1 MKILVLSQYY
11 SPELAPSSFR
21 MDSLVKHIKSK
32 LGNNAELNIITTM
45 PSRYAN
51 EKMSASTFEQHEN
64 VTIERISVPSI
75 NTSMIS
81 QIKSYIY
88 FCFAVLKLTRNRDY
102 DLVFGTSSRLMT
114 AVLSVYISRRK
125 AIPVYLD
132 IRDILAD
139 GIQEILP
146 KYVGF
151 ITKIAL
157 SLIERWSFRN
167 ADKINLI
174 SQGFE
179 PYFKK
184 RFSNKEYSYFT
195 NGIDQIILQEDFSP
209 SNKEHDFNNIPIIL
223 YAGNLGDGQAVHKII
238 PELALRLEG
247 HFNFLI
253 IGNGK
258 YRKKLQLTIQERG
271 ISNVT
276 IMERISRQRLLQK
289 YKEVDILFLH
299 LNDHEAFEK
308 VLPSK
313 IFEYAATGK
322 PIVGGLAG
330 YAKNFVESNVANAEV
345 FTPLNV
351 DEAIKALKQID
362 LRWRDRSSFK
372 QQFARDAIM
381 SKMADDVIE
390 LANKAKK
397 H

>member
-1 MKILVLSQYY
+1 MKILILTQYY
-11 SPELAPSSFR
+11 SPELAPSAFR
-21 MDSLVKHIKSK
+21 VESLVKHLKGK
-32 LGNNAELNIITTM
+32 LGDSASLNIITTM

-51 EKMSASTFEQHEN
+51 EKISAKTFEQHEN
-64 VTIERISVPSI
+64 VTIERIRVPSI
-75 NTSMIS
+75 RTSMSS

-88 FCFAVLKLTRNRDY
+88 FWFAVLKLTRNRDY

-146 KYVGF
+146 KPFGS
-151 ITKIAL
+151 IIKIVL
-157 SLIERWSFRN
+157 SMIESWSFRN
-167 ADKINLI
+167 ADKMNLI
-174 SQGFE
+174 SPGFE
-179 PYFKK
+179 PYFNK
-184 RFSNKEYSYFT
+184 RFRHKDYTYFT
-195 NGIDQIILQEDFSP
+195 NGIDQIILQGDFSP
-209 SNKEHDFNNIPIIL
+209 SDNEQEGNNIPTIL

-238 PELALRLEG
+238 PDLALRLEG
-247 HFNFLI
+247 QFNFII

-258 YRKKLQLTIQERG
+258 YRKTLQHIIHGRN

-276 IMERISRQRLLQK
+276 IMERVSRERLIQK
-289 YKEVDILFLH
+289 YKEVDILFFH

-322 PIVGGLAG
+322 PIIGGLAG
-330 YAKNFVESNVANAEV
+330 FSKNFVEKNVSNALV
-345 FTPLNV
+345 FPPLDV

-362 LRWRDRSSFK
+362 IRWRDRGSFK
-372 QQFARDAIM
+372 EKFSRDVIM
-381 SKMADDVIE
+381 SNMADDVIE
-390 LANKAKK
+390 LAKKAK
-397 H
+397 